1 MNSVH
6 ITMDFT
12 AQINQSSV
20 VVVDDVREDEQKKI
34 DRRGRKYKKS
44 VKDRGEFCFNTYKCK
59 LCHYTSSRQYNVLR
73 HEERI
78 HIRKL
83 ERSCCGK
90 KFATKGEW
98 YLHCEEK
105 HPKLRATA
113 FISKEKYKI
122 VKHLNESLIEED
134 IKIVT
139 RRSKRIQE
147 SIKNQQSM
155 ILNEFDVENIDEV
168 KLENMPLINFVK
180 NQKLREKFI
189 EKLHKSHTNN
199 NDDRKI
205 TMSCTSESNN
215 SVHDC
220 NDILQVTNSK
230 ADNYIEDKS
239 IYNSEIVVIKT
250 QTFEV
255 MNINSDN
262 SDVNNNCDTEN
273 SFPEISQRGYNLKIS
288 YSNESKISTN
298 IKGPFH
304 LPIKKR
310 ILQEL
315 KIDSTDKN
323 YQRRHK
329 EKSRNDD
336 KTLKLND
343 KENIEPILKN
353 YFDSGS
359 MKKKVLVTRAEESL
373 TWNQIT
379 QYQRAYLSSI
389 DFDHFKIY

>member
-6 ITMDFT
+6 ITTDFT
-12 AQINQSSV
+12 KQIQQLSEN
-20 VVVDDVREDEQKKI
+20 EQRKI
-34 DRRGRKYKKS
+34 DRRMRKYKKS
-44 VKDRGEFCFNTYKCK
+44 IEGQGQFCLNTFKCK
-59 LCHYTSSRQYNVLR
+59 SCHYTSSRQYNVLR

-90 KFATKGEW
+90 KFGTKGEW

-122 VKHLNESLIEED
+122 VKHFNESVERGD
-134 IKIVT
+134 INIVR

-147 SIKNQQSM
+147 SIKNQQSVM
-155 ILNEFDVENIDEV
+155 FNEFDDESIDDMNLDDIPLIYFVENE
-168 KLENMPLINFVK
+168 
-180 NQKLREKFI
+180 KLREKFI
-189 EKLHKSHTNN
+189 EKLHESRHAFK
-199 NDDRKI
+199 DEEKI
-205 TMSCTSESNN
+205 TTSCISESNN
-215 SVHDC
+215 SVDDC
-220 NDILQVTNSK
+220 NDVLQVTNNDG
-230 ADNYIEDKS
+230 DNCVKDKS
-239 IYNSEIVVIKT
+239 IYNRKIVVIKT

-255 MNINSDN
+255 MNIKHDN
-262 SDVNNNCDTEN
+262 SDVNNNCDNEN
-273 SFPEISQRGYNLKIS
+273 NFLEINQRACNLKFS

-298 IKGPFH
+298 INIPFH

-315 KIDSTDKN
+315 KNNSPDKN
-323 YQRRHK
+323 RQRRYK
-329 EKSRNDD
+329 EKSKNDD
-336 KTLKLND
+336 KTLMLND
-343 KENIEPILKN
+343 KENIEPTLKN

-359 MKKKVLVTRAEESL
+359 MKKKVLVTRAQESF